1 MKLSCWRVSSVKV
14 NVNDDER
21 LEDSG
26 GTVQRFTVQGGGG
39 TVLHIRRL
47 LFIFSFQR
55 EHVIAEPNIWLD
67 KGEKIASVSFNRQRQ
82 QQKSPHVRISKNM
95 VLPKTITHMTDQSPD
110 QNKGPRQGL

>member
-1 MKLSCWRVSSVKV
+1 MKMTRWRVSSVKV

-26 GTVQRFTVQGGGG
+26 GTVQRFTVQGG

-67 KGEKIASVSFNRQRQ
+67 EGEKIASVSFNRQQ
-82 QQKSPHVRISKNM
+82 QQKSPHVRVSKNM
-95 VLPKTITHMTDQSPD
+95 VLPKTVTHMTDQSPD